1 MKKPV
6 IQFIDVH
13 KSFVNTNG
21 DIHKVLKGTS
31 FAIMPGMT
39 TVIGGGSGQGKSV
52 TIKLILG
59 LMKPDSG
66 QILIEG
72 RDITGMGL
80 KEIKKVRT
88 NFGVLFQGV
97 ALFDSLTVF
106 ENVALPL
113 REKTKLSKPEIHDRV
128 MESLAQFGLN
138 GDEEKFPAQLSGGM
152 QKRVGLA
159 RALQLQPKIMLFD
172 EPTTGLDP
180 ARSLEIYRLFYKIQ
194 KEMGYT
200 SVIVSHDIPKIF
212 NLADQVVVMHDGHA
226 KVFNSSEEIQWGT
239 DPIIQ
244 DFVQLTMGNIY
255 QSRLENE

>member
-226 KVFNSSEEIQWGT
+226 KVFNSSEEIQWST

>member
-1 MKKPV
+1 MKKTV

-13 KSFVNTNG
+13 KSFVNANG
-21 DIHKVLKGTS
+21 DVHKVLKGVNFS
-31 FAIMPGMT
+31 IMSGMT

-66 QILIEG
+66 QILVHG
-72 RDITGMGL
+72 RDITRMDRREL
-80 KEIKKVRT
+80 NEVRT

-113 REKTKLSKPEIHDRV
+113 REKTKLNEAEIHAKV
-128 MESLAQFGLN
+128 MTSLSQFDLQGH
-138 GDEEKFPAQLSGGM
+138 EEKFPAQLSGGM

-159 RALQLQPKIMLFD
+159 RALQLQPQVMLFD

-180 ARSLEIYRLFYKIQ
+180 
-194 KEMGYT
+194 
-200 SVIVSHDIPKIF
+200 
-212 NLADQVVVMHDGHA
+212 
-226 KVFNSSEEIQWGT
+226 
-239 DPIIQ
+239 
-244 DFVQLTMGNIY
+244 
-255 QSRLENE
+255 SR